1 MAKTGVIHGINGPVV
16 SLLGDPGFQMNEMVY
31 VGAENL
37 VGEVIGLTSG
47 KTTVQEMCIR
57 DRVKA
62 MERWRIK
69 DGQFEEMAALESVPE
84 AVDYLRRFLPDR

>member
-37 VGEVIGLTSG
+37 VGEVIGLTSEKKNG
-47 KTTVQEMCIR
+47 SGV
-57 DRVKA
+57 
-62 MERWRIK
+62 
-69 DGQFEEMAALESVPE
+69 
-84 AVDYLRRFLPDR
+84 

>member
-47 KTTVQEMCIR
+47 KTTVQVYEETSGIR
-57 DRVKA
+57 PGETVTGTVRA
-62 MERWRIK
+62 RPCPLPWPRESSATYLT
-69 DGQFEEMAALESVPE
+69 ELSVP
-84 AVDYLRRFLPDR
+84 

>member
-37 VGEVIGLTSG
+37 VGEVIGLTSE
-47 KTTVQEMCIR
+47 KTTVQVYE
-57 DRVKA
+57 
-62 MERWRIK
+62 ETSGIK
-69 DGQFEEMAALESVPE
+69 PGETVTGTGAPCPLHWPPES
-84 AVDYLRRFLPDR
+84 